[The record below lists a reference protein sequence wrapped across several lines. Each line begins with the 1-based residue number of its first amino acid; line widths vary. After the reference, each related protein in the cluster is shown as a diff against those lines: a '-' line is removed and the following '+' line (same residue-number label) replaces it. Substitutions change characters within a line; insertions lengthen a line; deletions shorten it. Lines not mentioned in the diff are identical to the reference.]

1 MKRFTTQKLIN
12 LVCEDNESII
22 DAIDTSDSI
31 LNQDNREVPFITD
44 DFTTF
49 EKKTLKQDWL
59 LKTEHAITVLCQIK
73 KIDYEL
79 ISFKK
84 KQLND
89 IIDEDPPF

>member
-31 LNQDNREVPFITD
+31 LNQNNREVPFITD
-44 DFTTF
+44 GFTTF

-59 LKTEHAITVLCQIK
+59 LKTEHEIAVLCQIK

-84 KQLND
+84 KQLDD
-89 IIDEDPPF
+89 IINEDLPF